1 MKDDLYFL
9 RLANEEAVK
18 AKTEGNMPFGAVLV
32 SGDGE
37 VLLRQG
43 NIEVTEHDCTGHAES
58 ALMRAASKKYSRDFL
73 WNCTLYTTFE
83 PCAMCS
89 GAIYWGNVGRVVFG
103 TTEEKLLELT
113 GADENNPTFALPC
126 REIFARG
133 QKDIVVVGPFPEFEQ
148 EAVEPHIGFWNKD

>member
-1 MKDDLYFL
+1 MKDDLYYL
-9 RLANEEAVK
+9 RLANEGAIK
-18 AKTEGNMPFGAVLV
+18 AKGNGNMPFGAVLV

-43 NIEVTEHDCTGHAES
+43 KIEVSEHDCTGHAES
-58 ALMRAASKKYSRDFL
+58 ALMRAASKKYPRDFL
-73 WNCTLYTTFE
+73 WSCSLYTTFE

-148 EAVEPHIGFWNKD
+148 EAVEPHIGFWNND